1 MIGVNLMA
9 DNKKEYAVGDEV
21 TVSGVVTRVGDNG
34 GNPEYT
40 VAVNNEN
47 SERPISVPP
56 RVHPAA
62 FTVGPVELA
71 EENQK
76 TYDEIA
82 KDAAEADKA
91 LEEDNKDEAGSDS
104 NPETIREKTVTPDPA
119 KTPAGQGA
127 KGTLPKSTSTK

>member
-1 MIGVNLMA
+1 MIGVNIMA
-9 DNKKEYAVGDEV
+9 KNAEYAVGDEV
-21 TVSGVVTRVGDNG
+21 TVSGVVTHVGDNG

-40 VAVNNEN
+40 VAVNNPD

-62 FTVGPVELA
+62 FTNGPVELA

-76 TYDEIA
+76 TYDKLAEEA
-82 KDAAEADKA
+82 READKA
-91 LEEDNKDEAGSDS
+91 LAEDAKDEAGSSSDADNS
-104 NPETIREKTVTPDPA
+104 REKTNTPDPA

-127 KGTLPKSTSTK
+127 KGVTPKATPAK

>member
-1 MIGVNLMA
+1 MA
-9 DNKKEYAVGDEV
+9 DNKEYAVGDEV
-21 TVSGVVTRVGDNG
+21 TVTGVVTRVGDNG

-47 SERPISVPP
+47 SERPISIPA

-62 FTVGPVELA
+62 FTNGPVELA

-76 TYDEIA
+76 TYDAVA
-82 KDAAEADKA
+82 KDAKEAEKA
-91 LEEDNKDEAGSDS
+91 LADENKDEAGSNSD
-104 NPETIREKTVTPDPA
+104 PKEIRQETVTPDPA

-127 KGTLPKSTSTK
+127 KGALPKSTTTSAK